1 MDFPTIKV
9 HCLLVPTHVL
19 YNRQYSSWR
28 EEGGKLPDGRH
39 FKQFVV
45 VDDRTGA
52 ERVVVV
58 AEDSHRRDRRY
69 TYMVSKGK
77 GWDAASPLHT
87 FEGPHLYSTMKG
99 P

>member
-1 MDFPTIKV
+1 MHGP
-9 HCLLVPTHVL
+9 LNPAHVL

-28 EEGGKLPDGRH
+28 EEGGTLPDGRH

-69 TYMVSKGK
+69 TYMVGK
-77 GWDAASPLHT
+77 GWDAASPPHT
-87 FEGPHLYSTMKG
+87 FEGPHLYCTMEG